1 MENNKNSFEIIKQN
15 RYEVMLNDFKESDID
30 FISESDYMYALEK
43 AEVFTEA
50 YFGKTKNVL
59 AIEKAMGELY
69 EAMNAEPYKTHAGT
83 PLARN
88 LEKAIKDA
96 FGFKK
101 VVLNIT
107 TTMYDLPLVFT
118 MVDIERFSQASD
130 IIISRKHG
138 YFDSM
143 GRHSVIIQISS
154 TFASQYGLTAEE
166 YTAMLLHEIGHSMD
180 HTPYIALRTLLT
192 IIANPFAIL
201 LSNRVTGGIFAA
213 VVQWISNIITSTPV
227 LAKINEWLTKAE
239 NIIARTAIPVLSVA
253 ALTTV
258 PAVWAIGIIKLLR
271 SAPGRKAEEFAD
283 SFAVSYGYG
292 KELASALSK
301 VDNRYTPNPRYNN
314 ALLNFMN
321 DAGTAAGQILMI
333 MSGDEHGTTTSRI
346 RSMIDKAKRDLN
358 RGNFNPE
365 VKDMLIKDIENLER
379 EYDIIRGIYSV
390 EGSNTPIT
398 DILRGFLDKVFRGYP
413 HIFARGLKD
422 TYVVPTTEAVEG
434 ETDLDK
440 IMGLLAHM
448 NEFKYGF
455 AAMSGKVFTGDI
467 LDKNDTLQTYYRT
480 MPPNMVEKYQV
491 AVCWDAVAYQANWFD
506 ANVPDIDYKCYYCEY
521 EPKIGN
527 SHTWMVFTYHGKK
540 YVFEWSWGSKRGVK
554 VISPANKNTMDIYVE
569 DIPKSDHSPTELKS
583 GKYVVMEYDPHKDP
597 YGCTT
602 SEFMNNK
609 WYKGHI
615 IKTNCKSKQEMK
627 LVFQLDGILEES
639 AKDNIATIDFPN
651 NESIEYAKNDS
662 ELSRYV
668 DTLIKDCVGEIL
680 VDKETEK
687 MIGYAFVYGKK
698 HKDHGFIFNVYLKP
712 PYRGRGLGKKLIS
725 DAIHK
730 YDGVDL
736 TVKKNNEHA
745 VDLYKKNGFVVIG
758 DGNSKSEY
766 YMKLKSKLTKD
777 DVVEEACKD
786 PRTAR
791 ELAQKVK
798 DLAKTYDANFFF
810 VTDGASTTNN
820 NGNPAVQT
828 AREAVAKW
836 EREHGFDDVENW
848 GKNPDDFSQYH
859 LARYTKADVEKIIKK
874 IHDKTVKDK
883 KEPTGNQ
890 NCLLCTWC
898 LEANLRGID
907 ILPRAVYSPSDKIF
921 SFDAISIFRNPKK
934 EKFNSL
940 ANFKSMVLDAGDNSR
955 FYVHVNWKGS
965 SGGHEFLVL
974 NLSDKVYVA
983 DAQAGILHDIDSK
996 GGKKYFTDIN
1006 FSNSYTA
1013 RVDLLVLDKS
1023 YLQYNEKKYQLEW
1036 DDERDRKLVSE
1047 STFTESAIFDHDNLE
1062 INMDKWK
1069 PGNPLWITGSSGDG
1083 KSTYSNKLAKEHNAY
1098 LVHLDLFLVRIARTR
1113 EKYEKVLKDTSGT
1126 VIGNGSEMVL
1136 DYINQHPEI
1145 PWSDTMPGGW
1155 SPAGRDPKLWNDLFD
1170 WILKNAKTDPK
1181 YKDKLIIVEGC
1192 SITLMPV
1199 EQAIKLPVIIMGTSR
1214 LTGAIRRLKRDR
1226 NEHADYSIFKL
1237 LFREYKR
1244 ETGKSL
1250 QALNKDKD
1258 SFEKNLKR
1266 SLKTTPYI
1274 GDAVTEAVS
1283 DVITESV
1290 VFNKKDIYRNLG
1302 KFKTGESN
1310 ILLITGY
1317 SGSGKSTLAEGLSKQ
1332 YKCDYIELDVLDF
1345 YIHGYITL
1353 DKVQEFEPALFD
1365 YIKFRG
1371 DGFIRNYPGNVF
1383 RDYIPF
1389 VIDWCE
1395 RHHGRKFIIE
1405 GIQLFE
1411 IFNKDNPQEFF
1422 KKHPIIIK
1430 GTSGL
1435 VSSARAA
1442 KRNDG
1447 NNLKNFVYL
1456 LQWVLKDTKRLNNLT
1471 KFYSESVTET
1481 YGKVWMRM
1489 NRLYDID

>member
-15 RYEVMLNDFKESDID
+15 RYEVMLNDFRESDID

-50 YFGKTKNVL
+50 YFGKTKNIL

-118 MVDIERFSQASD
+118 MADIERFSQASD

-138 YFDSM
+138 YYDSM

-213 VVQWISNIITSTPV
+213 VVQWVSNIITSTPI
-227 LAKINEWLTKAE
+227 LSKINEWLTKAE
-239 NIIARTAIPVLSVA
+239 NIVARTAIPVLSVA
-253 ALTTV
+253 ALTAV
-258 PAVWAIGIIKLLR
+258 PAAWAIGAIKLLR

-365 VKDMLIKDIENLER
+365 VKDVLIKDIEHLER

-448 NEFKYGF
+448 NDFKYGF
-455 AAMSGKVFTGDI
+455 ATMSGKVFTGDI
-467 LDKNDTLQTYYRT
+467 LDKNDTFQTYYRT
-480 MPPNMVEKYQV
+480 MPPNMAEKYQV

-506 ANVPDIDYKCYYCEY
+506 ANVPDISYKCYYCEY

-527 SHTWMVFTYHGKK
+527 SHTWMVFTYQGKK

-554 VISPANKNTMDIYVE
+554 VISLANKNTMDIYVE

-583 GKYVVMEYDPHKDP
+583 GKYVVIEYDPHKDP

-609 WYKGHI
+609 WHKGHI

-662 ELSRYV
+662 KLSRYV

-712 PYRGRGLGKKLIS
+712 PYRGRGLGKKLVL

-736 TVKKNNEHA
+736 TVKKNNDHA
-745 VDLYKKNGFVVIG
+745 VDLYKKNGFVIIG

-777 DVVEEACKD
+777 DV
-786 PRTAR
+786 
-791 ELAQKVK
+791 
-798 DLAKTYDANFFF
+798 
-810 VTDGASTTNN
+810 S
-820 NGNPAVQT
+820 
-828 AREAVAKW
+828 
-836 EREHGFDDVENW
+836 
-848 GKNPDDFSQYH
+848 
-859 LARYTKADVEKIIKK
+859 KIIDK
-874 IHDKTVKDK
+874 IHDKVNKDK
-883 KEPTGNQ
+883 KKPTGNQ
-890 NCLLCTWC
+890 NCMLCTWC
-898 LEANLRGID
+898 LEAQLRGID
-907 ILPRAVYSPSDKIF
+907 ILPRPVYSPSDKIF
-921 SFDAISIFRNPKK
+921 SLDPIGIFNKPTKQ
-934 EKFNSL
+934 KFNSISKV
-940 ANFKSMVLDAGDNSR
+940 KSIVKSTGDNSR
-955 FYVHVNWKGS
+955 YYCHVNWKDS
-965 SGGHEFLVL
+965 EGGHEFLVL
-974 NLSDKVYVA
+974 NLNDGVYVS
-983 DAQAGILHDIDSK
+983 DGQAGVLSSIDSK
-996 GGKKYFTDIN
+996 AGKEYFDDIN
-1006 FSNSYTA
+1006 YSNSYIV
-1013 RVDLLVLDKS
+1013 RVDNIILNKDYLKYNDNKYILD
-1023 YLQYNEKKYQLEW
+1023 W
-1036 DDERDRKLVSE
+1036 DEERDSKLVSE
-1047 STFTESAIFDHDNLE
+1047 SANNKIGTLHRYTYNGTGIYEALKRAVD
-1062 INMDKWK
+1062 MDTWK
-1069 PGNPLWITGSSGDG
+1069 SLLQSGDINWLPKPPKYASG
-1083 KSTYSNKLAKEHNAY
+1083 YASWFSDEGNKEFKKRTLPIIQKY
-1098 LVHLDLFLVRIARTR
+1098 LDKDKI
-1113 EKYEKVLKDTSGT
+1113 KYITLTNPPSS
-1126 VIGNGSEMVL
+1126 VI
-1136 DYINQHPEI
+1136 
-1145 PWSDTMPGGW
+1145 
-1155 SPAGRDPKLWNDLFD
+1155 
-1170 WILKNAKTDPK
+1170 
-1181 YKDKLIIVEGC
+1181 YKDKYQIVVD
-1192 SITLMPV
+1192 P
-1199 EQAIKLPVIIMGTSR
+1199 
-1214 LTGAIRRLKRDR
+1214 D
-1226 NEHADYSIFKL
+1226 DIF
-1237 LFREYKR
+1237 E
-1244 ETGKSL
+1244 ES
-1250 QALNKDKD
+1250 
-1258 SFEKNLKR
+1258 
-1266 SLKTTPYI
+1266 
-1274 GDAVTEAVS
+1274 VV
-1283 DVITESV
+1283 TESV

-1332 YKCDYIELDVLDF
+1332 YKCGYIELDVLDF
-1345 YIHGYITL
+1345 YIHRYITL
-1353 DKVQEFEPALFD
+1353 DKVKEFEPALFD
-1365 YIKFRG
+1365 YIESKGDKF
-1371 DGFIRNYPGNVF
+1371 IKNYPGDVYA
-1383 RDYIPF
+1383 DYIPF

-1395 RHHGRKFIIE
+1395 RHPDRKFIVE
-1405 GIQLFE
+1405 GLQLYE

-1422 KKHPIIIK
+1422 KKCPIIIK
-1430 GTSGL
+1430 GTSGV
-1435 VSSARAA
+1435 VSSVRGA

-1447 NNLKNFVYL
+1447 NSLKNFVYL
-1456 LQWVLKDTKRLNNLT
+1456 LKWVLKDTRQLNNLT

-1489 NRLYDID
+1489 NRIYDID